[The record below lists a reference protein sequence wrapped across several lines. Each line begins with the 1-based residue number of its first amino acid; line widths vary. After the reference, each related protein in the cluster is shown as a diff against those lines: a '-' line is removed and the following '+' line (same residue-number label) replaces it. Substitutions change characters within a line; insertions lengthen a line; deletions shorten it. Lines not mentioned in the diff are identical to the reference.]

1 MAEVTTLGRHL
12 VNKILPP
19 EMRDSNRT
27 FTGDEMESLL
37 TRVGKERPELYKD
50 ITHKLMQLGRHASYS
65 EGVTLRLSDTTS
77 PIDRKKISDFVNKQ
91 ERTIHASDMTPEEK
105 ELAID
110 DLYTKSQKLM
120 EDQTYEG
127 ALAAGNPFALQ
138 VKSKARGS
146 KGQLAGLLSSPSM
159 FRDAKG
165 KILPV
170 FVSRSYA
177 EGLKPWEYYAATY
190 GARQG
195 AISTKLAVPD
205 AGDLGKQLNVMSANL
220 IVTQDD
226 CGTDS
231 GVPFNVDD
239 PDNAGAIL
247 ARDVGGFKA
256 GSVMDNKTSEAL
268 KKQGIERILLRSPIT
283 CNTKDGLCKICT
295 GIRESGKYSNLRD
308 SIGTS
313 ASSALAERI
322 AQGSL
327 NVKHCLTPWT
337 IVLCADWTV
346 RRIDELNV
354 GDMIMG
360 SDLQGRMKPV
370 KVLNI
375 FDNGPR
381 ECWRT
386 EFIQNGRHEASAARV
401 TLESTLDH
409 KILAT
414 RLVVGQKD
422 EALNGIIRQIPVGQ
436 RSRQFYAQRPTEF
449 DDTGLQ
455 DEPRALLAG
464 LLLGDGCYT
473 ESVHGAFFST
483 ADSQLK
489 QELASYLKGNNLK
502 LAKAKGHRYYH
513 RVSGIE
519 DVNKT
524 CPGSNHSNTAML
536 FLEKHAMLGKYAQEK
551 TVPEAFHTW
560 NNKSVA
566 QLIAGLIITDGSI
579 YPSSL
584 DGKPGVA
591 FTSTSK
597 PMLDQVRYLLGMRFG
612 IWTSE
617 PTITRAAGSIRGS
630 FIQNFDQWQIT
641 VTSRPQVLKF
651 AANIPLLGAKAIY
664 LKSLLGK
671 YRHSKKSSYCGLKR
685 IGQSFIG
692 VQPTLDIEVDHPDH
706 LFVLANGL
714 VVSNS
719 GSKTHVGDYA
729 GFPVIDQLVQVPEAF
744 RYRAALATADGPVES
759 VDPAPQ
765 GGFNV
770 VVGGQT
776 HYVDPQQQ
784 VQVKPGDMLDA
795 GDQISSGI
803 LNPAEIVQYKGIG
816 EGRKYLTERLT
827 KAFKD
832 SKLTA
837 NRRNVE
843 VVARALIN
851 RVDIE
856 EPEGLG
862 DYLPGDSVSY
872 NSVAYSYRPRQDSTM
887 AKPSAGI
894 GKYLEQPAL
903 HYTIG
908 TKLTKKMAD
917 ELDNFK
923 VPQIMVHNEPP
934 GFTPVMER
942 LRGAPAI
949 IGKDW
954 MAKLQGSNLKA
965 NLMKDIQYGSES
977 NIHGTHPIPG
987 LAYGV
992 EFGQSKPG
1000 KITY

>member
-19 EMRDSNRT
+19 DMRDSNRT
-27 FTGDEMESLL
+27 FTGDEMETLL

-77 PIDRKKISDFVNKQ
+77 PIDRRKISDFVNKQ
-91 ERTIHASDMTPEEK
+91 EKTIQLSDMTPEEK

-220 IVTQDD
+220 IITQDD
-226 CGTDS
+226 CGTDG

-327 NVKHCLTPWT
+327 NVKH
-337 IVLCADWTV
+337 
-346 RRIDELNV
+346 
-354 GDMIMG
+354 
-360 SDLQGRMKPV
+360 Q
-370 KVLNI
+370 
-375 FDNGPR
+375 
-381 ECWRT
+381 
-386 EFIQNGRHEASAARV
+386 
-401 TLESTLDH
+401 
-409 KILAT
+409 
-414 RLVVGQKD
+414 
-422 EALNGIIRQIPVGQ
+422 
-436 RSRQFYAQRPTEF
+436 
-449 DDTGLQ
+449 
-455 DEPRALLAG
+455 
-464 LLLGDGCYT
+464 
-473 ESVHGAFFST
+473 
-483 ADSQLK
+483 
-489 QELASYLKGNNLK
+489 
-502 LAKAKGHRYYH
+502 
-513 RVSGIE
+513 
-519 DVNKT
+519 
-524 CPGSNHSNTAML
+524 
-536 FLEKHAMLGKYAQEK
+536 
-551 TVPEAFHTW
+551 
-560 NNKSVA
+560 
-566 QLIAGLIITDGSI
+566 
-579 YPSSL
+579 
-584 DGKPGVA
+584 
-591 FTSTSK
+591 
-597 PMLDQVRYLLGMRFG
+597 
-612 IWTSE
+612 
-617 PTITRAAGSIRGS
+617 
-630 FIQNFDQWQIT
+630 
-641 VTSRPQVLKF
+641 
-651 AANIPLLGAKAIY
+651 GAKAHA
-664 LKSLLGK
+664 GK
-671 YRHSKKSSYCGLKR
+671 
-685 IGQSFIG
+685 
-692 VQPTLDIEVDHPDH
+692 D
-706 LFVLANGL
+706 
-714 VVSNS
+714 
-719 GSKTHVGDYA
+719 DYA

-770 VVGGQT
+770 IVRGQT
-776 HYVDPQQQ
+776 HYVDPQQE
-784 VQVKPGDMLDA
+784 VQVKPGDMLEA

-872 NSVAYSYRPRQDSTM
+872 NSVAYSYKPRQDSAM

-923 VPQIMVHNEPP
+923 VPQIMVHSEPP

-1000 KITY
+1000 KTTY